1 MKAILLFSLV
11 CFALSSTY
19 SDDLKGPAV
28 NPKHTDAFTFCNL
41 LSAWQADYR
50 DSGDSGD
57 WLDNDPDRSI
67 PSGVSDCVD
76 SLLWDSDKNKYY
88 DRCCY
93 VRLQLNGVMHGGC
106 IGLSE
111 EQYLDITETIIRMEN
126 GDKKIWTSEA
136 KGAKVYQLDCSS
148 SYLRLLSVATLLL
161 ALIF

>member
-11 CFALSSTY
+11 CFAVSTTI

-28 NPKHTDAFTFCNL
+28 NPKHSESYAFCNL
-41 LSAWQADYR
+41 LSAWQAD
-50 DSGDSGD
+50 SSD
-57 WLDNDPDRSI
+57 WLDNDSDRAI

-111 EQYLDITETIIRMEN
+111 EQYLDITETIRRMEN
-126 GDKKIWTSEA
+126 GDKKIWTTEA
-136 KGAKVYQLDCSS
+136 TGAKVYQLDCSS

>member
-1 MKAILLFSLV
+1 MKSILLFSLL
-11 CFALSSTY
+11 CFALSTTI

-28 NPKHTDAFTFCNL
+28 NPKHTESYAFCNL
-41 LSAWQADYR
+41 LSAWQAD
-50 DSGDSGD
+50 SSD
-57 WLDNDPDRSI
+57 WLDNDSNRAI
-67 PSGVSDCVD
+67 PSGASDCVD

-126 GDKKIWTSEA
+126 GDKKIWTTEA
-136 KGAKVYQLDCSS
+136 TGAKVYQLDCSS

>member
-11 CFALSSTY
+11 CFAVSTTI

-28 NPKHTDAFTFCNL
+28 NPKHTESYAFCNS
-41 LSAWQADYR
+41 LSAWQAKK
-50 DSGDSGD
+50 GK
-57 WLDNDPDRSI
+57 WLDEIEDRSI

>member
-11 CFALSSTY
+11 CFAVSTTI

-28 NPKHTDAFTFCNL
+28 NPKHTESYAFCNS
-41 LSAWQADYR
+41 LSAWQAKK
-50 DSGDSGD
+50 GK
-57 WLDNDPDRSI
+57 WLDEIEDRSI

-93 VRLQLNGVMHGGC
+93 VRLQLEGVMHGGC

-136 KGAKVYQLDCSS
+136 VGAKVYQLDCSS

>member
-11 CFALSSTY
+11 CFAVSTIIP
-19 SDDLKGPAV
+19 DDLKGPAV
-28 NPKHTDAFTFCNL
+28 NPKHTESYAFCNI
-41 LSAWQADYR
+41 LSAWQAD
-50 DSGDSGD
+50 SGQ
-57 WLDNDPDRSI
+57 WLDEIEYRAI

-111 EQYLDITETIIRMEN
+111 EQYLDITETIRRMEN
-126 GDKKIWTSEA
+126 GDKKIWTTEA
-136 KGAKVYQLDCSS
+136 TGAKVYQLDCSS

>member
-1 MKAILLFSLV
+1 MKSILLFSLL
-11 CFALSSTY
+11 CFALSTTI

-28 NPKHTDAFTFCNL
+28 NPKHTESYAFCNL
-41 LSAWQADYR
+41 LSAWQAD
-50 DSGDSGD
+50 SSD
-57 WLDNDPDRSI
+57 WLDNDSNRAI
-67 PSGVSDCVD
+67 PSGASDCVD

-136 KGAKVYQLDCSS
+136 TGAKVYQLDCSS

>member
-1 MKAILLFSLV
+1 MKSILLFSLL
-11 CFALSSTY
+11 CFALSTTI

-28 NPKHTDAFTFCNL
+28 NPKHSESYAFCNY
-41 LSAWQADYR
+41 LSAWQAY
-50 DSGDSGD
+50 SSD
-57 WLDNDPDRSI
+57 WLDNDSNRAI

-111 EQYLDITETIIRMEN
+111 EQYLDITETIRRMEN
-126 GDKKIWTSEA
+126 GDKKIWTTEA
-136 KGAKVYQLDCSS
+136 TGAKVYQLDCSS

>member
-11 CFALSSTY
+11 CFAVSTTI

-28 NPKHTDAFTFCNL
+28 NPKHTESYAFCNS
-41 LSAWQADYR
+41 LSAWQAEK
-50 DSGDSGD
+50 GK
-57 WLDNDPDRSI
+57 WLDEIEDRSI

>member
-11 CFALSSTY
+11 CFALSTTI

-28 NPKHTDAFTFCNL
+28 NPKHSESYAFCNH
-41 LSAWQADYR
+41 LSAWQAD
-50 DSGDSGD
+50 SSD
-57 WLDNDPDRSI
+57 WLDNDSIRAI
-67 PSGVSDCVD
+67 PSGASDCVD

-126 GDKKIWTSEA
+126 GDKKIWTTEA
-136 KGAKVYQLDCSS
+136 TGAKVYQLDCSS